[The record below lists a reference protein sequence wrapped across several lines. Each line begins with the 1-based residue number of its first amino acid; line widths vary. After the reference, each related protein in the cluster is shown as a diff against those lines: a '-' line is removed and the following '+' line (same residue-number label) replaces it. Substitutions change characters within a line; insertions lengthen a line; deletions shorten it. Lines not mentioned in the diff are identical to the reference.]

1 MEILV
6 ELEGY
11 EDKKIVLMLGEE
23 DEEGA
28 VYRTLEK
35 FKDEELVYKEYN
47 DVKRYWQ
54 DTLRRVQVKTIEP
67 EIDFMLNRM
76 GHVSNSGMQ
85 NVCKKCI
92 LSIWWCIWI

>member
-1 MEILV
+1 
-6 ELEGY
+6 
-11 EDKKIVLMLGEE
+11 MLGEE
-23 DEEGA
+23 DEEEA
-28 VYRTLEK
+28 VYKTLEK

-54 DTLRRVQVKTIEP
+54 ETLRKVQVKTIEP

-76 GHVSNSGMQ
+76 GNVPNFSMQ
-85 NVCKKCI
+85 DVCQKCI